1 MTPAQQ
7 TPIARY
13 IEEHANRSCYSYQEI
28 ALLCGFKTSDMIYA
42 FIRGERKVPLDM
54 IKPLAEILDCD
65 RKQLFSLALRT
76 WCNEEFFSQLEET
89 FGTAQETEAE
99 RGWLAALREI
109 YGGSVPEIT
118 AAMHRRIRVLAG

>member
-65 RKQLFSLALRT
+65 RKQLFILALRT

>member
-1 MTPAQQ
+1 
-7 TPIARY
+7 
-13 IEEHANRSCYSYQEI
+13 
-28 ALLCGFKTSDMIYA
+28 MIYA

-65 RKQLFSLALRT
+65 RNQLFILALRT
-76 WCNEEFFSQLEET
+76 WFNEEFFSQLEET

-118 AAMHRRIRVLAG
+118 ATMHRRIRVLAG